1 MNLLEGFF
9 MGKPTTS
16 NTVPEA
22 SEPSVITAHPKIN
35 ESFEPVKPTDS
46 FELSWSQ
53 PGIDEKN
60 PFSDLKVLEYYRDI
74 YESCHYEC
82 RSAFDP
88 DLQWSAAEEKKL
100 IRKLDYRVC
109 AFACFAYF
117 ALQIDRGNLSQALSD
132 GLLND
137 LGLTTND
144 LNTGQ
149 LNTSPPIRW
158 ITTLAI
164 E

>member
-1 MNLLEGFF
+1 MNLLKGFF
-9 MGKPTTS
+9 TGKPTTS

-46 FELSWSQ
+46 FELSSSQ